1 MENQMKITT
10 NEMMNEVRALLREN
24 IVGISRID
32 EEGKMQFRLPNGQ
45 VFKIT
50 VEEAWNGL
58 TFSYA
63 CI

>member
-50 VEEAWNGL
+50 VEEA
-58 TFSYA
+58 
-63 CI
+63 